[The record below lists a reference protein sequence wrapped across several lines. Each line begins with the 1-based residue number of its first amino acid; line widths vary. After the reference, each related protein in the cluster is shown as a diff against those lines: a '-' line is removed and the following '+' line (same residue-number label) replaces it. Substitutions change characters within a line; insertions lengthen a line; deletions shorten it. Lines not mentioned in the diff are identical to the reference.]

1 MNDDGE
7 VFEEAGEGGAA
18 APGEAPDAELTQAL
32 EATLSGLTQSIDRME
47 TIVRQ
52 LEAGKTDWEE
62 SVRLLTEANELA
74 LSSSQQLEQAVQD
87 VVYGSEEGGQ
97 QLELPQDPPQED

>member
-1 MNDDGE
+1 MNEDGE
-7 VFEEAGEGGAA
+7 VFQEAGGSAAVSGGAA
-18 APGEAPDAELTQAL
+18 DAGLTRAL
-32 EATLSGLTQSIDRME
+32 EETLSGLTQSIDRME

-52 LEAGKTDWEE
+52 LEAGNTDWEE

-97 QLELPQDPPQED
+97 QLELPQDPPRED

>member
-1 MNDDGE
+1 MNEDGE
-7 VFEEAGEGGAA
+7 VFAEEGGGAA
-18 APGEAPDAELTQAL
+18 AVPGEAPDAELTRAL